1 MRKIIT
7 LLLFAI
13 FPAFIFAQ
21 TITTDAASNVSFTTV
36 TLNGTGASL
45 DPGVS
50 YYVEFRVT
58 AISGNYTGVSPVTS
72 AIFTGGASNVFTY
85 NLTGLNSGTTYYY
98 KTRLKYYDAIDD
110 DWYTGGNGLEVS
122 FTTLATTAPT
132 LTTGTAA
139 NISYTAFDINTNN
152 ISSNGGSA
160 ITEQGVVVS
169 TTNNPPTVTDT
180 KITYTPLGIG
190 DYNVSLTGLA
200 TGTTYYVRAYAING
214 VGTSY
219 GATTLTQAT
228 LTPAVPSVSIGTD
241 FTSITNNSANNT
253 GNNATADNGSAITDK
268 GILYATHSSPDETD
282 VILSTGTSGLGT
294 FNGTLT
300 GLSQLTK
307 YYARAYAIN
316 GIGYGYSASEKSFIT
331 KATVAADI
339 SNVISLASQQLNI
352 TYTGG
357 SGSNCIIYMRETDQ
371 NFSNPTDGNEYTGNL
386 AFGSGANLGGGTY
399 VVYSGA
405 AAKGTITVT
414 GLDNDKDYYFRIA
427 TYSGSGAS
435 TIYDINTEIIDS
447 EGSQLP
453 VSLVA
458 FGASKEADGIELNW
472 ITNSEI
478 NNQYFAIEKSIDA
491 VFYQEIGLVNGAG
504 NSNTVQNYT
513 FLDQQEITGQVYYRL
528 RQVDYDGTI
537 NYSQAIVIETS
548 SALPQFNQVNGSETS
563 INLILTTVSTS
574 SVLTIND
581 ITGKEVKRINLSNSG
596 AHQLSLSRTQ
606 LASGVYM
613 ITLSD
618 NQNKI
623 TKKIVL

>member
-21 TITTDAASNVSFTTV
+21 SVTTNAATGISYTSV
-36 TLNGTGASL
+36 TLNGEFTDCNGGWLFGASFDYGL
-45 DPGVS
+45 TVGYGLNSTP
-50 YYVEFRVT
+50 T
-58 AISGNYTGVSPVTS
+58 ISS
-72 AIFTGGASNVFTY
+72 ANVNGTTCSVHI
-85 NLTGLNSGTTYYY
+85 TGLTSGTTYHVQF
-98 KTRLKYYDAIDD
+98 KAMA
-110 DWYTGGNGLEVS
+110 GGPYFYGGDIT
-122 FTTLATTAPT
+122 FTTLSPSVPT
-132 LTTGTAA
+132 
-139 NISYTAFDINTNN
+139 
-152 ISSNGGSA
+152 
-160 ITEQGVVVS
+160 
-169 TTNNPPTVTDT
+169 
-180 KITYTPLGIG
+180 
-190 DYNVSLTGLA
+190 
-200 TGTTYYVRAYAING
+200 
-214 VGTSY
+214 
-219 GATTLTQAT
+219 
-228 LTPAVPSVSIGTD
+228 VSIGAD
-241 FTSITNNSANNT
+241 FSSITNNSATNT
-253 GNNATADNGSAITDK
+253 GNNATSDNGSAITDK
-268 GILYATHSSPDETD
+268 GLVYGTATSPTIANS
-282 VILSTGTSGLGT
+282 VFSTGTSGTGT
-294 FNGTLT
+294 YNGSLT
-300 GLSQLTK
+300 SLNQLTK
-307 YYARAYAIN
+307 YYVRAFAQN
-316 GIGYGYSASEKSFIT
+316 GIGYGYSATEKSFIT

-386 AFGSGANLGGGTY
+386 VFGSGANLGGGTY